1 MDDERKIVTSL
12 AALAHE
18 HRLRIFRLLVKTGPS
33 GLPAGEIAERVGI
46 TAPNTSFHLKELDH
60 AGLVR
65 ATREG
70 RFIRYAIL
78 VEGMRQ
84 LLTYLTEDCC
94 GGRPD
99 LCGNVI
105 ATAAKV
111 CRPTKVK
118 ARHG

>member
-1 MDDERKIVTSL
+1 MDEDKIVVSL

-33 GLPAGEIAERVGI
+33 GLPAGEIAEQVGI
-46 TAPNTSFHLKELDH
+46 SAPNTSFHLKELDR

-65 ATREG
+65 ATRDG
-70 RFIRYAIL
+70 RFIRYAVL
-78 VEGMRQ
+78 VEGMRK

-99 LCGNVI
+99 CV
-105 ATAAKV
+105 AALSRRLPRFVAPAK
-111 CRPTKVK
+111 
-118 ARHG
+118 